1 MTTLTRD
8 SNGKVTEIPSDVT
21 TVEQLLA
28 WCTTVLEFNVGSL
41 SYPETIAGNEYY
53 VSLRKGRAMD
63 GTLRMIP
70 RVSLELTDD
79 YQTRPT
85 WKGVKELNNGTIPAS
100 FQVAEA

>member
-41 SYPETIAGNEYY
+41 SYPETIAGNEYLKENLGGGPAGDWP
-53 VSLRKGRAMD
+53 VKKSAQVGD
-63 GTLRMIP
+63 
-70 RVSLELTDD
+70 RV
-79 YQTRPT
+79 
-85 WKGVKELNNGTIPAS
+85 VI
-100 FQVAEA
+100 